1 MLETSKRSY
10 LVKWFSGVYL
20 KHISQNVAS
29 GGPYGDPTGGAGGPP
44 GALRGANTPAARVV
58 RNVARP
64 PGALRGAN
72 TPAARVVRN
81 VARNTPS
88 TSCAS
93 RNRRRIPN

>member
-29 GGPYGDPTGGAGGPP
+29 GGPYGGPTGGAGG
-44 GALRGANTPAARVV
+44 
-58 RNVARP
+58 P